1 MKTRRITDRAEF
13 DALAPVW
20 AAVAAESGQTSPF
33 HSHDWF
39 ITCWNAVIPD
49 RQPEA
54 LVIEDAAGPVGLVPL
69 VKWKGDLHG
78 VPARFIGL
86 LHVPDTPF
94 VDWLSVGPPEPI
106 IEAIMKELA
115 RREDWDVLALTG
127 LPATSVTVKAL
138 EAWLPGRF
146 RWQHTNVLR
155 SPSLVVS
162 GTWEEFWA
170 GKSQRFKKTIRNVA
184 NRLAKAGTVA
194 IEEHR
199 DVRPDGPIFAEL
211 LDVSRRSWK
220 ASRHVAIAT
229 MPRMAEFFAE
239 LTVRASA
246 RGWLRLWLL
255 RLDGRPVAT
264 EYQLEDGGRVHA
276 LRAEFDGSL
285 PEELSPG
292 THLNAEIARALFARP
307 GVHEY
312 DMGPGENEYKSRW
325 TPDAHETMGLRVY
338 RPGAYGAAL
347 YAVEARAVPAIRKL
361 RREGHTA

>member
-39 ITCWNAVIPD
+39 ASCWSVAIPD
-49 RQPEA
+49 RQPEV
-54 LVIEDAAGPVGLVPL
+54 LVVEDAGGPVGLVPL
-69 VKWKGDLHG
+69 VRWKGDLHG
-78 VPARFIGL
+78 APARFVGL
-86 LHVPDTPF
+86 LHAPDTPF
-94 VDWLSVGPPEPI
+94 VDWLSIGSPELI
-106 IEAIMKELA
+106 IEAVMKDLA
-115 RREDWDVLALTG
+115 RREDWDVLALSG
-127 LPATSVTVKAL
+127 LPATSITVKAL

-146 RWQHTNVLR
+146 RWQHTGVLR

-184 NRLAKAGTVA
+184 NRLAKAGTVVV
-194 IEEHR
+194 EEHR
-199 DVRPDGPIFAEL
+199 DVKPDGPVFAEL

-220 ASRHVAIAT
+220 APRQVAIAT
-229 MPRMAEFFAE
+229 MPRMPEFFGE
-239 LTVRASA
+239 LTVRAVA
-246 RGWLRLWLL
+246 HGWLRLWVL
-255 RLDGRPVAT
+255 RLDGRAVAT
-264 EYQLEDGGRVHA
+264 EYQLEDDGRVHA
-276 LRAEFDGSL
+276 LRAEFDDSL

-292 THLNAEIARALFARP
+292 AHLNAEIARTLFARP

-325 TPDAHETMGLRVY
+325 TTDAHETVGLRVY
-338 RPGAYGAAL
+338 RPGTYGAAL
-347 YAVEARAVPAIRKL
+347 YALEARAVPAIRRL
-361 RREGHTA
+361 RREGNAK